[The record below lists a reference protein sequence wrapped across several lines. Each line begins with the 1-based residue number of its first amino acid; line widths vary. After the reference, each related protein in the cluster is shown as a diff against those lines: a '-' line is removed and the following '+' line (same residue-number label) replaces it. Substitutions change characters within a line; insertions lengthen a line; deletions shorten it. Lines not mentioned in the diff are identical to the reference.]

1 MNIIHVSKLT
11 KDLGEDTELLLA
23 TVEVE
28 RATFAQLHTEGFM
41 WWSKDRL
48 VDGRYTPTHTP
59 PYKIIIRSDLRILHD
74 MVRRSETV
82 TLTRVVL

>member
-11 KDLGEDTELLLA
+11 KDLEEYTELLLA

-28 RATFAQLHTEGFM
+28 QAAFAQLHAEGFT
-41 WWSKDRL
+41 WWSKDWL
-48 VDGRYTPTHTP
+48 IGGSYTPTHKP
-59 PYKIIIRSDLRILHD
+59 PYKICIRSNLRIIHD
-74 MVRRSETV
+74 MIRQSETL

>member
-11 KDLGEDTELLLA
+11 KDLEEYTELLLA
-23 TVEVE
+23 TVETE
-28 RATFAQLHTEGFM
+28 QAAFAQLHAEGFT

-59 PYKIIIRSDLRILHD
+59 PYKIIIRSDLRIIHD
-74 MVRRSETV
+74 MIRRSETV